1 MKKQIQKICGLA
13 AALWAAFSLS
23 SLGAVAYYQKTLPD
37 QFYVSSADAV
47 SFSGATPFSF
57 ATGTDERAREAAA
70 SVGGSQNFFTD
81 VNLFGLIPVKDVHVS
96 VADKPVVTVS
106 GRPFGV
112 KMYTDGAVVVGI
124 SPVKTKDGAK
134 TPGEEAGLQVGDV
147 IVTLGGQPI
156 KSYTDITAQAKAGQP
171 LICEYMRGGSRYSTT
186 VTPALSSEG
195 GYKLGV
201 WVRDSS
207 AGIGTMTFVAG
218 SGDNLIFAGL
228 GHGISDVD
236 TKDIMPLATGE
247 IVSAR
252 ISGVQ
257 KGQSGTPGELKGLF
271 TSEKALGTLRQNG
284 ETGVYGLFHQA
295 PQGTTMPVAYKQ
307 EVKEGAAQILCTLDG
322 DTPKL
327 YDIDIEKINLN
338 DRERTKNLL
347 IRVTDSELL
356 EKAGGIV
363 QGMSGSPIIQNNQLV
378 GAVTHVLVNDPT
390 RGYGIF
396 AENMWESTKTV
407 SVS

>member
-81 VNLFGLIPVKDVHVS
+81 LNLFGLIPVKDVHVS

-171 LICEYMRGGSRYSTT
+171 LVCEYMRGGSRCSTT
-186 VTPALSSEG
+186 VTPGLSSEG
-195 GYKLGV
+195 G
-201 WVRDSS
+201 SS
-207 AGIGTMTFVAG
+207 
-218 SGDNLIFAGL
+218 
-228 GHGISDVD
+228 
-236 TKDIMPLATGE
+236 
-247 IVSAR
+247 
-252 ISGVQ
+252 
-257 KGQSGTPGELKGLF
+257 
-271 TSEKALGTLRQNG
+271 
-284 ETGVYGLFHQA
+284 
-295 PQGTTMPVAYKQ
+295 
-307 EVKEGAAQILCTLDG
+307 
-322 DTPKL
+322 
-327 YDIDIEKINLN
+327 
-338 DRERTKNLL
+338 
-347 IRVTDSELL
+347 
-356 EKAGGIV
+356 
-363 QGMSGSPIIQNNQLV
+363 
-378 GAVTHVLVNDPT
+378 
-390 RGYGIF
+390 RG
-396 AENMWESTKTV
+396 
-407 SVS
+407 